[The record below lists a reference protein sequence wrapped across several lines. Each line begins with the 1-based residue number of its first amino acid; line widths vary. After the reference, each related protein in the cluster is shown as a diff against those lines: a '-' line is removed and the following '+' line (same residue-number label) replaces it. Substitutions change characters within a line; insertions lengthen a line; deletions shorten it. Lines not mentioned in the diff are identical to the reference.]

1 MTLSIAII
9 GFSGKMGKKV
19 FELIQNDDTLSCINT
34 KNHSQEELDYL
45 AQAADVL
52 IDFSHPKM
60 LPYLLQVA
68 SSTQTPI
75 VSGTTGLSL
84 EDKEMMQKAS
94 EKIPILYSSNFS
106 IGIAL
111 CHLLIEKIAP
121 SFGQIADIDIVET
134 HHRHKKDA
142 PSGTAIS
149 LKETLKRHL
158 PEKEISLHSIRA
170 GSIVG
175 EHNLIFNTDEEQITL
190 SHKALTRHCFAK
202 GALLAAKFIHG
213 KEKGM
218 YSIFD
223 IFAKKEEVKI

>member
-1 MTLSIAII
+1 MVSIAIV
-9 GFSGKMGKKV
+9 GFSGKMGQKV
-19 FELIQNDDTLSCINT
+19 FELIQSDDSLTCGNT
-34 KNHSQEELDYL
+34 QKHSHEEIDYL
-45 AQAADVL
+45 ASKADVL

-60 LPYLLQVA
+60 LSSLLQVA
-68 SSTQTPI
+68 KKFNTPI
-75 VSGTTGLSL
+75 VSGTTGFSL
-84 EDKEMMQKAS
+84 DDKEMLISAS
-94 EKIPILYSSNFS
+94 QKIPILHSSNFS

-111 CHLLIEKIAP
+111 CHLLLKKIAP
-121 SFGQIADIDIVET
+121 SFGQMADIDIVES
-134 HHRHKKDA
+134 HHKHKKDA
-142 PSGTAIS
+142 PSGTALS

-175 EHNLIFNTDEEQITL
+175 EHNMQFNTEEEQLTL
-190 SHKALTRHCFAK
+190 SHRALTRHCFAR

-223 IFAKKEEVKI
+223 MFTNKEEVKV